1 MPITTGQPLE
11 RAALEALHARGIP
24 ASLIPYGGTATVV
37 EIPVSSVAG
46 SYVLLTA
53 SDVGFGDYRKKG
65 VLHLG
70 FFSRKGDRDLSAPFP
85 LVGAD
90 SADVGFMVRLV
101 ERILEGA
108 AVAGG
113 AR

>member
-24 ASLIPYGGTATVV
+24 ASLIPYGGTSTAV
-37 EIPVSSVAG
+37 EIPVCSVAG
-46 SYVLLTA
+46 SSVLLTA
-53 SDVGFGDYRKKG
+53 SSDSFGDYRKTG

-70 FFSRKGDRDLSAPFP
+70 FFSRKGTLDLSAPFP
-85 LVGAD
+85 LMGAQ

-113 AR
+113 DA